1 VRVETGGGGGYGPP
15 FDRPVEAVL
24 EDVLGGLVSVAA
36 AREEYGVIISKDAID
51 EQATAVLRDRRPPV
65 RAFHRHG
72 YVDALT

>member
-1 VRVETGGGGGYGPP
+1 M
-15 FDRPVEAVL
+15 
-24 EDVLGGLVSVAA
+24 SVAA